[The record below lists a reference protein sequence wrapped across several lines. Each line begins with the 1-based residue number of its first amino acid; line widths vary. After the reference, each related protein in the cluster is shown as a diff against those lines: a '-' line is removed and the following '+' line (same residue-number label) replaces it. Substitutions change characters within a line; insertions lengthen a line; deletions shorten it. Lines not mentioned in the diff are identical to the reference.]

1 MPSSASD
8 AASTLATDER
18 VILQHQSTGE
28 PLPRRRYELT
38 LENGRII
45 RGVTD
50 ELGRTSLA
58 TSNSYGKID
67 ICIFP
72 EDAPA

>member
-1 MPSSASD
+1 M
-8 AASTLATDER
+8 
-18 VILQHQSTGE
+18 ILQHQSTGE
-28 PLPRRRYELT
+28 ALPRRRYELT
-38 LENGRII
+38 LESGRII

-58 TSNSYGKID
+58 TDNAYGKID

-72 EDAPA
+72 EDASA

>member
-1 MPSSASD
+1 
-8 AASTLATDER
+8 

-58 TSNSYGKID
+58 TSNAYGKID